1 MKFSKLKKIPLFF
14 LIVLLSNLVKG
25 QSPLKQITQNKKI
38 ELSEKYADS
47 LINSIKNDKKE
58 LKKTVSSFV
67 KYFYKKKNI
76 SLAIKYSLLEIETIE
91 KLKKKDPHYQ
101 HLILQ
106 LGYFYYKNKNLELAI
121 ETLNRASNLNFD
133 KKRKGQAF
141 CLLGKCFYNKGDYSK
156 SLIYYEKG
164 VNLLKSYGKPTSII
178 AHSLDASLNSNFT
191 LNIKHI
197 KKSLLFLKLADSVF
211 EKNKKKL
218 NDNNLITIIK
228 LYTANTYSHKVMNN
242 FSKANYYY
250 NEALKYAAL
259 NHNIGNSATILR
271 NIGEHY
277 LENKNDSSIYFL
289 NKSLEYCKKL
299 SYEDS
304 RLTKANAYLDLS
316 DYYYSKNK
324 FQKALE
330 NSYLAFDFFYTSNNK
345 QFKKI
350 YPDVLHQKNNRKN
363 SSLITYKFN
372 LKALIAL
379 IEQSNQK
386 EKYINEAI
394 ISIKNFNNLISV
406 ILDNDTNT
414 ESQFQWRKDASEI
427 YNYAAYIYYLKQD
440 YQSAFNYLEKNKAFL
455 LAQNIDHNNVN
466 KELPKVI
473 LDKDKSFKKDILNL
487 EYKLVDKEIQSTKD
501 SLFDLRFSYQQ
512 FKDSIRTVFPKY
524 FQLKSKTDLISL
536 QEVQKNLD
544 DHTVIISYSIQNNI
558 EENSVDTSIGLCISK
573 NNSIPFSLKSSAIK
587 NKLQIFSKL
596 ISKPLNSKKEVQQY
610 NSIANSLY
618 NSLFPSEEIKN
629 LIQNKKV
636 VIIPDDNLQNI
647 PFEAFITD
655 TTSNRFL
662 IEDTDISY
670 AYSMSFLNVNNNISR
685 VSEKDFAGFA
695 PIEFQNKNL
704 ATLQYSAEEINSI
717 NNNLNGTTFTGADV
731 TKDNFFTNASNA
743 KIIHLATHADVSQK
757 PVIHF
762 SKDSLNLHELYTYKN
777 NADLVVLSAC
787 ETNVGELK
795 KGEGILNLARGFF
808 YSGSKSVVSSLW
820 KVNDAATTKLMTD
833 FYTNLKDHQSKSEAL
848 NNAKRKYLNT
858 HSLSEKSP
866 YYWASFILIGDT
878 TPTFEMNYTIHY
890 IIAFSILLILF
901 FIFFKK
907 RG

>member
-1 MKFSKLKKIPLFF
+1 MSSSNNKKHLILFIF
-14 LIVLLSNLVKG
+14 FIVLLPFCVEG
-25 QSPLKQITQNKKI
+25 QVSTKNDSTFFNEKK
-38 ELSEKYADS
+38 ADS
-47 LINSIKNDKKE
+47 ILFTLRKDSTQLIKTSSII
-58 LKKTVSSFV
+58 F
-67 KYFYKKKNI
+67 KYFYKKNNI
-76 SLAIKYSLLEIETIE
+76 SLAIKYATVQYKLINKRHKSYHLL
-91 KLKKKDPHYQ
+91 LM
-101 HLILQ
+101 Q
-106 LGYFYYKNKNLELAI
+106 LGYFHIKNNNLENAI
-121 ETLNRASNLNFD
+121 KLFSEASLLNYD

-141 CLLGKCFYNKGDYSK
+141 CYLGRCFYLQGDYSK
-156 SLIYYEKG
+156 SINYYEKG
-164 VNLLKSYGKPTSII
+164 INILLKCSTPTNIVK
-178 AHSLDASLNSNFT
+178 HCFNASQNSNFT
-191 LNIKHI
+191 LNINHI
-197 KKSLLFLKLADSVF
+197 KKSIIFLKIADSII
-211 EKNKKKL
+211 EKNNKIKDKKTRV
-218 NDNNLITIIK
+218 NL
-228 LYTANTYSHKVMNN
+228 YFGNVYSKKIMDS
-242 FSKANYYY
+242 FLKANFYY
-250 NEALKYAAL
+250 NEALKEAKLY
-259 NHNIGNSATILR
+259 NDISFISTIIRNQGQHYITHKKDSA
-271 NIGEHY
+271 
-277 LENKNDSSIYFL
+277 IYFL
-289 NKSLEYCKKL
+289 EKSLEYCKKL
-299 SYEDS
+299 SYDDS
-304 RLTKANAYLDLS
+304 RLTKANAYLNLS
-316 DYYYSKNK
+316 EFYYNK
-324 FQKALE
+324 KKYIKALE

-372 LKALIAL
+372 LKTLIAL

-386 EKYINEAI
+386 EKYINDAI
-394 ISIKNFNNLISV
+394 ISIKNFDNLISV

-440 YQSAFNYLEKNKAFL
+440 YQSAFSYLEKNKAFL

-544 DHTVIISYSIQNNI
+544 DNTVIISYSIQNNI

-587 NKLQIFSKL
+587 NKLQTFSKL
-596 ISKPLNSKKEVQQY
+596 ISKPLNSKKEIQQY
-610 NSIANSLY
+610 NTIANSLY

-655 TTSNRFL
+655 TTSNKFL

-704 ATLQYSAEEINSI
+704 TTLQYSAEEINSI
-717 NNNLNGTTFTGADV
+717 NNNLNGTIFTGADV
-731 TKDNFFTNASNA
+731 TKDSFFTNASNA

-820 KVNDAATTKLMTD
+820 KVNDAATTELMTN
-833 FYTNLKDHQSKSEAL
+833 FYSNLKDHQSKSEAL
-848 NNAKRKYLNT
+848 NNAKRKYLKT

-878 TPTFEMNYTIHY
+878 APTFEVNYTIHY